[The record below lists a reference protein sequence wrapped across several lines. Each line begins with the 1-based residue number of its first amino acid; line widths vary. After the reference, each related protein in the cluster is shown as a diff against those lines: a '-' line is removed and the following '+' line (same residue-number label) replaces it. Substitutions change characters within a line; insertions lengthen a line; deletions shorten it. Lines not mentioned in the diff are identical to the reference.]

1 MISLAPVQAAQA
13 PAAFA
18 EKIATFIAVAK
29 DRAQNGLTLS
39 EFGELT
45 VALLQVVMTTI
56 DVLPVTGAEKKV
68 WAVDAAAALFDAFA
82 DSCVPTLAYP
92 FWLLSRAAVRAIFLH
107 VVSGAIE
114 SLLPLVRAKAAAA
127 VSLPVENS

>member
-18 EKIATFIAVAK
+18 EKISTFIAAVTASAK
-29 DRAQNGLTLS
+29 SGLTMS

-45 VALLQVVMTTI
+45 IALLQVVMTTI
-56 DVLPVTGAEKKV
+56 DSLPVTGEEKKV
-68 WAVDAAAALFDAFA
+68 WAVDAAAALFDAIA
-82 DSCVPTLAYP
+82 DGCVPTLAYP
-92 FWLLSRAAVRAIFLH
+92 FWLLSRPAVRAIFLH

-114 SLLPLVRAKAAAA
+114 SLLPLVRASAAAA